1 MENIKKITIAYG
13 DGIGPEIMQ
22 ATLKILQYA
31 EVDLAIDTIAIGKEQ
46 YNKKIETG
54 ITDSAWET
62 IKNNQILLK
71 APITTPQ
78 GKGYKSLNV
87 TLRKTLGLY
96 ANIRPVKSYHP
107 FIKSNF
113 PKINLVLVRENE
125 EDLYSGMEYRLSNDY
140 YESLKL
146 ITSSG
151 SNKINKFAFDY
162 ALKNNR
168 KKISCFIKDN
178 IMKLTDGAFHK
189 SFDEIGK
196 FYPEIETEQMI
207 IDIASAKIAADPEKF
222 DVIVTENLYGD
233 IISDIAAEVSGSVG
247 LCGSANIG
255 DNFAMFEAIHGSA
268 PDIAGQNIANPSGLI
283 NAAIM
288 MLRHIC
294 KFKEAN
300 IIENALSYT
309 IEEGYHTADLYN
321 KNHSKEKLGTKEFA
335 DKIIKNLGNNP
346 KIIENYTD
354 NQNNY
359 CNNRIIKIENSALK
373 SKKQEL
379 VGVDV
384 FINYNYKDLADFKD
398 KILET
403 TSKLLL
409 NLQSIANKGLKIW
422 PSNFSTNPNCDVLN
436 CRFVSKESQKTIK
449 ETDVINLL
457 NALIKAD
464 LKFCKTQ
471 NLYIFDDKIGFSV

>member
-1 MENIKKITIAYG
+1 MENINKITVAYG
-13 DGIGPEIMQ
+13 DGIGPEIME
-22 ATLKILQYA
+22 ATLKILQNA
-31 EVDLAIDTIAIGKEQ
+31 EVNLAIDVIAVGKEQ
-46 YNKKIETG
+46 YERKIETG
-54 ITDSAWET
+54 IADSAWDS

-107 FIKSNF
+107 FVKSNF
-113 PKINLVLVRENE
+113 PNIDLVIVRENE
-125 EDLYSGMEYRLSNDY
+125 EDLYSGVEYRLSNES

-151 SNKINKFAFDY
+151 SNRINKFAFDY

-168 KKISCFIKDN
+168 KKLSCFIKDN
-178 IMKLTDGAFHK
+178 IMKLTDGTFHK
-189 SFDEIGK
+189 SFAEIAK
-196 FYPEIETEQMI
+196 FYPEIENEQMI
-207 IDIASAKIAADPEKF
+207 IDIASAKIAADPERF

-255 DNFAMFEAIHGSA
+255 TNFAMFEAIHGSA
-268 PDIAGQNIANPSGLI
+268 PDIAGKNIANPSGLI

-294 KFKEAN
+294 KYKEAN
-300 IIENALSYT
+300 LIENALNYT

-321 KNHSKEKLGTKEFA
+321 KEYSKKKLGTKEFS
-335 DKIIKNLGNNP
+335 DKVISNLGNSP
-346 KIIENYTD
+346 KILSKQTN
-354 NQNNY
+354 
-359 CNNRIIKIENSALK
+359 ENSNNCNSRTINVKK
-373 SKKQEL
+373 SELIAKKQEL
-379 VGVDV
+379 VGVDI
-384 FINYNYKDLADFKD
+384 FINYNFEDFNDFKE

-403 TSKLLL
+403 TSNQLL
-409 NLQSIANKGLKIW
+409 NLQAISNKGLKIW
-422 PSNFSTNPNCDVLN
+422 PSNFSATPNCDVLN
-436 CRFVSKESQKTIK
+436 CRFVSKEKHKIITEKDI
-449 ETDVINLL
+449 INLL
-457 NALIKAD
+457 NCLIEANI
-464 LKFCKTQ
+464 KFCKTQ